1 MIGSVYPE
9 QQQPHCRASRF
20 VLPGGSFGGRFISE
34 AGHQTDQ
41 AWSCFMDL
49 LTPGSSD
56 SWVVGV

>member
-1 MIGSVYPE
+1 MTGSVYPE
-9 QQQPHCRASRF
+9 KQQPHCRASR
-20 VLPGGSFGGRFISE
+20 VGLPVGSLGGRFISE